1 MRANLFRSGTASI
14 IYEKRQKG
22 KDIILKT
29 TRVDPLIIDELLYP
43 LTALVKLTN
52 SNATLLIS
60 DSNQN
65 ISSMRTNHKY
75 AVTDLEQNYIKSN
88 HKRGQKGQP
97 KLIVGSSQQ
106 VINHLRRDA
115 LNLDHIGNVVVDAL
129 NYQNAAAFSA
139 HVIFVFQKFNVLPPT
154 LLIAEDNIE
163 QLRDIIDYLR
173 SPVEIER
180 IEIENKN
187 NNKGVFQ
194 MNKADFS
201 HISKDKR
208 SASRIQGIVRKMV
221 IDESP
226 EELDEYRKL
235 IRRNVSIFRR
245 SYLTGYLFKILV
257 DKDSKR
263 GSPIKNKRSQPKD
276 TRSHHRVSRN
286 FPSSNIENNIRC
298 LYINVGKIH
307 GLTETALNEMVAN
320 TQTVDKDEIASYAIL
335 DRFTFI
341 NVPGNK
347 ADKLIHALNTIG
359 RFGEKKMTT
368 SYSHR

>member
-1 MRANLFRSGTASI
+1 MSANLFRSGTASM

-43 LTALVKLTN
+43 LTTLVKPTN
-52 SNATLLIS
+52 TSATLLIS

-65 ISSMRTNHKY
+65 VSSMRTNHKY
-75 AVTDLEQNYIKSN
+75 AITDLEQNYIKPNYRS
-88 HKRGQKGQP
+88 GQKGQP

-106 VINHLRRDA
+106 VINHLRRDN
-115 LNLDHIGNVVVDAL
+115 LNLNHIGNVVVDAL
-129 NYQNAAAFSA
+129 NYQNATAFSA

-163 QLRDIIDYLR
+163 QLKDIIDHLR

-180 IEIENKN
+180 IERENK
-187 NNKGVFQ
+187 NKGVFQ
-194 MNKADFS
+194 MNKTDFS
-201 HISKDKR
+201 HISKNKR
-208 SASRIQGIVRKMV
+208 SASRIQEIVRKMV

-245 SYLTGYLFKILV
+245 SYLTGYLFKV
-257 DKDSKR
+257 FVEKDSKP
-263 GSPIKNKRSQPKD
+263 GSSTKNKRSRSKD
-276 TRSHHRVSRN
+276 THSHHRVSRN
-286 FPSSNIENNIRC
+286 FPASDLENNIRC

-307 GLTETALNEMVAN
+307 GLTESALNELVIS
-320 TQTVDKDEIASYAIL
+320 TKTIDKSEIESYSIL

-341 NVPGNK
+341 NVPGSK